1 MPHDPSRRHS
11 PAGSWQ
17 EAMRQAGPYM
27 GLGMQMA
34 LTMVVFTLGG
44 YFLDQWLN
52 TSPWFIILGAV
63 VGMVLVF
70 VYLIQVSNRLGKEER
85 GNEGKSGRVKER
97 RSE

>member
-1 MPHDPSRRHS
+1 
-11 PAGSWQ
+11 
-17 EAMRQAGPYM
+17 MRQAGPYM